1 MKKKYNSKMWV
12 KKKIKDHFAFTKGN
26 RVRVRRMYSLNRIVI
41 DFWGGSCTTYDYDG
55 NWIAG

>member
-1 MKKKYNSKMWV
+1 MWV
-12 KKKIKDHFAFTKGN
+12 KKKIKDHWNFTKGN
-26 RVRVRRMYSLNRIVI
+26 GLVNRVRIRRMYSLNRIVI